1 MNRKTLSRIA
11 LTVFPIFF
19 ASIFLIS
26 NLKAAT
32 PSANSKIA
40 DLEESY
46 EDSSVVE
53 HNTLAAPL
61 LLGDPALGGLRVTSK
76 NLSFFDV
83 PHTSGYKGNLQFERK
98 EDGSVRLQYRDLKEE
113 AAFFWLFERPM
124 DLKNRWVRM
133 SYSGLLVPSRVALEF
148 DHDEKRL
155 DSRFNL
161 YLDDSLTPQS
171 VFFKLPD
178 AAPFAEIETL
188 RLVVSPKDLKGR
200 SADFAILD
208 LELLP
213 TDANPLGKVPSDLN
227 RFDWYAEPLRAE
239 NRSSFNTERAY

>member
-1 MNRKTLSRIA
+1 MNRKKLSRIA

-19 ASIFLIS
+19 AIIS
-26 NLKAAT
+26 NLIVAT

-40 DLEESY
+40 DLEEIY

-83 PHTSGYKGNLQFERK
+83 PHTVGYKGNLLFEQS
-98 EDGSVRLQYRDLKEE
+98 EDKGVRLQYRDLKEE
-113 AAFFWLFERPM
+113 AAFFWLFERSM

-148 DHDEKRL
+148 DHAESRA
-155 DSRFNL
+155 DSNFNL
-161 YLDDSLTPQS
+161 YLDDSLTPQT
-171 VFFKLPD
+171 VYFKLPD

-188 RLVVSPKDLKGR
+188 RLVVSPEDLKGR
-200 SADFAILD
+200 SADFAVLD

-213 TDANPLGKVPSDLN
+213 AGANPLGKAPSDLN

-239 NRSSFNTERAY
+239 NQATFNTERTY